1 MEHELPAALT
11 AAEILWRLGLAV
23 LLVAANG
30 FFVAAE
36 FALVGARRTRIDGMA
51 AEGSRRA
58 KIAREAI
65 THLDHYISATQ
76 LGITLASLGLGW
88 VGESTLA
95 VVFIEVFGG
104 LPAPFDVLAAHGVAA
119 TIAFALI
126 TVMHIVLGEL
136 APKSVALLYPE
147 EVSLWTAGPLLV
159 FSRLF
164 TPFIHLLNG
173 SANLLLRALGMQPAT
188 EMERVHRPEEI
199 EMLLDQSYESGLL
212 GKEPVDMIR
221 GVFDLSETNAGEV
234 MTPRTEVVALDA
246 GLGIEEA
253 ADAILEARHSRL
265 PVYEENLDHVVGLVL
280 ARDVWE
286 AQREGVQELRP
297 LIRPATFVPQSKS
310 VEDLLRDMQQDQIH
324 IAVVVDE
331 FGGTAGIVTIEDLVE
346 EIVGEIRDE
355 HEEADEEILDTG
367 DATLLSGTVP
377 VTDLNERYGLDLPQE
392 DYTTVAGYALGQLG
406 RLARPGDEVEF
417 VGGRLRVLA
426 VDGRRI
432 LRMALFRE
440 PPDEDQAPDSV
451 D

>member
-1 MEHELPAALT
+1 MGHDLPAALT
-11 AAEILWRLGLAV
+11 LAEIFWRLGLAV

-36 FALVGARRTRIDGMA
+36 FALVGARRTRIDGLA
-51 AEGSRRA
+51 DAGSKRA

-95 VVFIEVFGG
+95 VVFAQVFGG
-104 LPAPFDVLAAHGVAA
+104 LPDPINVLASHGAA
-119 TIAFALI
+119 AALAFALI

-159 FSRLF
+159 FSRIF
-164 TPFIHLLNG
+164 TPFIYLLNG
-173 SANLLLRALGMQPAT
+173 SANLLLRTMGMRAAT

-246 GLGIEEA
+246 GMAIEEA
-253 ADAILEARHSRL
+253 ADAILAARHSRL

-286 AQREGVQELRP
+286 AQREGVQKLRP

-310 VEDLLRDMQQDQIH
+310 VEELLRDMQKDQIH

-377 VTDLNERYGLDLPQE
+377 VADLNERYALDLPQE
-392 DYTTVAGYALGQLG
+392 DYTTVAGYTLGQLG

-417 VGGRLRVLA
+417 EGARLRVLA

-432 LRMALFRE
+432 LRIALFR
-440 PPDEDQAPDSV
+440 DLSSQDQGPDSI